1 LPTPSVEVLRVA
13 APPLSVLGIAVPPST
28 EKFTVPVGVPPWL
41 PDTVAVKVTD

>member
-1 LPTPSVEVLRVA
+1 VIADAQCRGAESSR
-13 APPLSVLGIAVPPST
+13 VLGIAVPPST